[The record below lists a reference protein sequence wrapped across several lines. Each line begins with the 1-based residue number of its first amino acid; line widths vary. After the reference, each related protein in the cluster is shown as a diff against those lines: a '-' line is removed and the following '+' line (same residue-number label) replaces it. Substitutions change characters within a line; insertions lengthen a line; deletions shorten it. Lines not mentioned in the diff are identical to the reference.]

1 MADESYVEPHAPA
14 MQTKEERDRRI
25 AELSHERG
33 EEWAR
38 AFVEGAA
45 AYRAALLAERE
56 RGGGEA
62 RVLNAA
68 DDEMR
73 RRFGEAFDRAVKE
86 RSHA

>member
-1 MADESYVEPHAPA
+1 MADDSYVEPHAPA

-25 AELSHERG
+25 AELSSARG

-45 AYRAALLAERE
+45 AYRAAFLRE
-56 RGGGEA
+56 FQRHGDPTGA
-62 RVLNAA
+62 LDVA
-68 DDEMR
+68 DHEMR

-86 RSHA
+86 RGHA